1 MSLAWGLPLGFA
13 ALAALLVPLLL
24 HLDRRR
30 ALRTLPF
37 AAMRW
42 LGDRHRPRRTWRL
55 SEWLLL
61 MLRLLL
67 VACLA
72 LWLAQ
77 PLLRG
82 WVAGERWLAVV
93 PGVAA
98 SEIAAAAAEADR
110 IVWLAPGFPAQDQPQ
125 PPAVGAIASLLRE
138 LDARLAADEG
148 LRVLV
153 PAELSGLDAAAI
165 ELSHRVD
172 WRVVAGSQVLPDT
185 VAASPRRHVLALRY
199 ADDADAAVP
208 FLRAAVAA
216 WGRSAS
222 FAVEFD
228 EGPQDRALPAR
239 ADALIW
245 LGDAPT
251 PAALALAED
260 GATLLRIPSHASGSA
275 PATSADAQVVWPPSA
290 RRLGRGRQLQLD
302 TPLDPQTLPEL
313 HSAGFPG
320 MLHRVLF
327 GDVPPPSRAHA
338 GDVRPGHADAS
349 FLPREVPLRPWLG
362 WIVAALFL
370 LERVLA
376 NGPRLRG
383 AG

>member
-1 MSLAWGLPLGFA
+1 MSLIWGLPLGLT

-42 LGDRHRPRRTWRL
+42 IGDRQRPRRTWRL

-61 MLRLLL
+61 VLRLLL

-82 WVAGERWLAVV
+82 WGAGERWLAIV

-98 SEIAAAAAEADR
+98 SEIAAAAVEADR
-110 IVWLAPGFPAQDQPQ
+110 IVWLAPGFPAHDQPQ
-125 PPAVGAIASLLRE
+125 PLTQGATASLLRE
-138 LDARLAADEG
+138 LDARLAEDDH
-148 LRVLV
+148 LQVLV
-153 PAELSGLDAAAI
+153 PTELSGLDAAAI
-165 ELSHRVD
+165 ELSHLVD
-172 WRVVAGSQVLPDT
+172 WRVVAGSQLLPEV
-185 VAASPRRHVLALRY
+185 VAASPHRRVLALRH
-199 ADDADAAVP
+199 ADDVDATLP
-208 FLRAAVAA
+208 FLRAAVASWA
-216 WGRSAS
+216 NSES
-222 FAVEFD
+222 LAVEFD
-228 EGPQDRALPAR
+228 EGPQDRALPAH

-260 GATLLRIPSHASGSA
+260 GATLLHIPSHASLS
-275 PATSADAQVVWPPSA
+275 DAAASTNERAAWPPTA
-290 RRLGRGRQLQLD
+290 QRFGRGWGLHLE
-302 TPLDPQTLPEL
+302 TPLDPRTLPEL
-313 HSAGFPG
+313 HSAEFPG

-327 GDVPPPSRAHA
+327 GDAPPPSRADA
-338 GDVRPGHADAS
+338 EDVRPSHADAS
-349 FLPREVPLRPWLG
+349 IPPRETPLRPWLA

-376 NGPRLRG
+376 SGRRLGG
-383 AG
+383 AA